1 MFKKLHVLLV
11 IALVAILAIACS
23 PDAGTNPGNELPG
36 LDFEMPSDAPAA
48 KGDFKTFHEQM
59 ASSAGSAGNMT
70 ESDMAALLLM
80 NAVAIGQQVAQPG
93 TGTFESGKVYVIN
106 GEKINSSG
114 VAFWGGFLAE
124 EKTTTMTADG
134 ILKINENYIFDIT
147 GYMTMGADGK
157 SAEGKVSINGTVYE
171 FSGITQG

>member
-1 MFKKLHVLLV
+1 MFRNLHLLFV

-48 KGDFKTFHEQM
+48 KGDFKAFHEQM
-59 ASSAGSAGNMT
+59 ASSAGNMT
-70 ESDMAALLLM
+70 ESDMAGFLLM

-93 TGTFESGKVYVIN
+93 TGSFESGKIYVVD
-106 GEKINSSG
+106 GVKINESSDI
-114 VAFWGGFLAE
+114 AFWGGFLAE
-124 EKTTTMTADG
+124 EETSTMTADG
-134 ILKINENYIFDIT
+134 ILKISENYIFDIT